1 MAATSDAPGAAPR
14 PSTEPGAAPRP
25 LTDSPALAARAAD
38 LLRTPGAML
47 QLAPEE
53 AAAVAARMA
62 LVHYAAGATLLR
74 EGDVQSGHLL
84 LLLEGSVEVDTAGS
98 SGAPGS
104 VRADAVAVS
113 VLGPG
118 SIVGEMALLDG
129 APRSASC
136 TARTPVTA
144 AALSR
149 RALQQLLDEQP
160 RLAAKLMIGLAKR
173 IADRL
178 RALGEQLQLYAQIG
192 AQQQQELERL
202 RGAPPR

>member
-1 MAATSDAPGAAPR
+1 MA
-14 PSTEPGAAPRP
+14 STHDTPGAAPRP
-25 LTDSPALAARAAD
+25 LTESPALAARAAD

-74 EGDVQSGHLL
+74 EGDQNAGHLL
-84 LLLEGSVEVDTAGS
+84 LLLEGSVEVDTAGA
-98 SGAPGS
+98 SGALGASGPA
-104 VRADAVAVS
+104 RADAVAVS

-160 RLAAKLMIGLAKR
+160 RLAAKLLIGLAKR
-173 IADRL
+173 TADRL
-178 RALGEQLQLYAQIG
+178 RALGDQLQMYAQLS
-192 AQQQQELERL
+192 ARQQQELERL
-202 RGAPPR
+202 RAAPPR

>member
-1 MAATSDAPGAAPR
+1 MA
-14 PSTEPGAAPRP
+14 STHDTPGAAPRP
-25 LTDSPALAARAAD
+25 LAESPALAARAAD

-62 LVHYAAGATLLR
+62 LVHCAAGATLLR
-74 EGDVQSGHLL
+74 EGDQNAGHLL
-84 LLLEGSVEVDTAGS
+84 LLLEGSVEVDTAGPLGL
-98 SGAPGS
+98 SGPA
-104 VRADAVAVS
+104 RADAVAVS

-118 SIVGEMALLDG
+118 SIIGEMALLDG
-129 APRSASC
+129 APHSASC

-160 RLAAKLMIGLAKR
+160 RLAAKLLIGLAKR
-173 IADRL
+173 TADRL
-178 RALGEQLQLYAQIG
+178 RALGDQLQMYAQLS
-192 AQQQQELERL
+192 ARQQQELERL
-202 RGAPPR
+202 RAAPPR

>member
-1 MAATSDAPGAAPR
+1 MSTHPDA
-14 PSTEPGAAPRP
+14 PGAAPRP

-53 AAAVAARMA
+53 AATVAARMA
-62 LVHYAAGATLLR
+62 LVHYASGATLLR
-74 EGDVQSGHLL
+74 EGDASSGHLL
-84 LLLEGSVEVDTAGS
+84 LLLEGSVQVDTAGP
-98 SGAPGS
+98 SGQAQ
-104 VRADAVAVS
+104 ADAVAVS

-118 SIVGEMALLDG
+118 SIIGEMALLDG

-136 TARTPVTA
+136 TARSPVTA

-178 RALGEQLQLYAQIG
+178 RALGEQLQLYAQLG
-192 AQQQQELERL
+192 ARQQQELERL
-202 RGAPPR
+202 RATPPR

>member
-1 MAATSDAPGAAPR
+1 MA
-14 PSTEPGAAPRP
+14 STHDTPGAAPRP
-25 LTDSPALAARAAD
+25 LTESPALAARAAD

-74 EGDVQSGHLL
+74 EGDQNAGHLL
-84 LLLEGSVEVDTAGS
+84 LLLEGSVEVDTAGP

-104 VRADAVAVS
+104 ARADAVAVS

-160 RLAAKLMIGLAKR
+160 RLAAKLLIGLAKR
-173 IADRL
+173 TADRL
-178 RALGEQLQLYAQIG
+178 RALGDQLQMYAQLS
-192 AQQQQELERL
+192 ARQQQELERL
-202 RGAPPR
+202 RAAPPR

>member
-25 LTDSPALAARAAD
+25 LTESPALAARAAE

-53 AAAVAARMA
+53 AAAVAARMV
-62 LVHYAAGATLLR
+62 LVHYAAGSTLLR
-74 EGDVQSGHLL
+74 EGDVQAGHLL
-84 LLLEGSVEVDTAGS
+84 LLLDGSVEVDTAG
-98 SGAPGS
+98 PGGTA
-104 VRADAVAVS
+104 RADAVAVS

-118 SIVGEMALLDG
+118 SIIGEMALLDG

-178 RALGEQLQLYAQIG
+178 RALGEQLQLYAQVG
-192 AQQQQELERL
+192 QRQQQELERL